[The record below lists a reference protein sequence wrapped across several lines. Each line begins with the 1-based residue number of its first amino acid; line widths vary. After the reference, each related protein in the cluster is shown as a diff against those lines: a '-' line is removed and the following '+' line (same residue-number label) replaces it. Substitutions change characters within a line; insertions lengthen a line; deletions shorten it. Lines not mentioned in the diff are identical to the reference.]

1 MENKFAREF
10 DKFVCVGDSISV
22 DVGVARVVAHLE
34 HDQDTLPSDF
44 DCYEPADVARWKN
57 GDWIYVGVVL
67 SVWVDDVCLDKHAAS
82 LWGIE
87 ANFGGDNSYLTEVAN
102 ELLDEANPE
111 SIVEAFREKLAVA
124 G

>member
-1 MENKFAREF
+1 MDNKFSREF
-10 DKFVCVGDSISV
+10 DKFVCVGDSISA
-22 DVGVARVVAHLE
+22 DVGVARVVARLW
-34 HDQDTLPSDF
+34 DDIDTLPSHS

-67 SVWVDDVCLDKHAAS
+67 SVWVDDVCICRHAAS
-82 LWGIE
+82 LWGVD

-102 ELLDEANPE
+102 ELLEEADPA
-111 SIVEAFREKLAVA
+111 SIVEKFREKLAVA

>member
-1 MENKFAREF
+1 M
-10 DKFVCVGDSISV
+10 
-22 DVGVARVVAHLE
+22 
-34 HDQDTLPSDF
+34 
-44 DCYEPADVARWKN
+44 ARWKN

-82 LWGIE
+82 LWGVD

-102 ELLDEANPE
+102 ELLEEVDPA
-111 SIVEAFREKLAVA
+111 SIVEKFREKLAVA